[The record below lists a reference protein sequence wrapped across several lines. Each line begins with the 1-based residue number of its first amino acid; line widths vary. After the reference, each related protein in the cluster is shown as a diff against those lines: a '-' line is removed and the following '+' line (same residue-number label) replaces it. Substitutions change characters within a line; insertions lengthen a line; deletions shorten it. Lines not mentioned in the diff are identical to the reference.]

1 MRTWLPST
9 MNRWLIWTESDITNC
24 HLPQTVN
31 QPSAWFFLK
40 TGLKQKGKIIINL
53 NSHKF
58 KNTLKFKNKLNFT
71 FEFKKSWKHRLQ
83 LLKPYLCTW
92 FYLAIG
98 QYSLAQW
105 MAKDSPKFWASL
117 CKEAG
122 QLNLHFSLILFC
134 SVCMFAQ
141 HLYLLLFIYMEINS
155 RLFHSCVLASLS
167 KIPPKFFNNTTN
179 CLPPWLRHLLGETL
193 NPVDSHSFCTPQRA
207 PWHGQR
213 CQFRNRK
220 SPECQFSSY

>member
-40 TGLKQKGKIIINL
+40 TGLKQQGKIIINL

-71 FEFKKSWKHRLQ
+71 FEFKTSWKHRLQ

-122 QLNLHFSLILFC
+122 QLHRRRHHLLRLPPHPLIHSNPLNTELVDGTRSGLWTKNTPVGCIIPNTVSFI
-134 SVCMFAQ
+134 
-141 HLYLLLFIYMEINS
+141 YLLLIN
-155 RLFHSCVLASLS
+155 
-167 KIPPKFFNNTTN
+167 
-179 CLPPWLRHLLGETL
+179 
-193 NPVDSHSFCTPQRA
+193 
-207 PWHGQR
+207 
-213 CQFRNRK
+213 
-220 SPECQFSSY
+220 